1 MNHRNH
7 LTVLDIERLIAA
19 THGSPTAARDRCL
32 ICLMSDQGLRLS
44 EVCSLKLEHVDLAKR
59 ELQVPHY
66 KLGVIPLAEGFIA
79 THPLQSDH
87 MHALEVWLKER
98 ARFAPE
104 GDALFVSEEGLPLN
118 GRAISNA
125 IKLCGRVAG
134 FDFELHPRMLRIARA
149 RESSWTPAL
158 HNFLTRP
165 LSIRMTM
172 FYIEKGPLPRASS

>member
-7 LTVLDIERLIAA
+7 LTVLDIERLISA

-32 ICLMSDQGLRLS
+32 IYLMSDQGLRLS
-44 EVCSLKLEHVDLAKR
+44 EVCSLEVEHVDLAKR

-66 KLGVIPLAEGFIA
+66 KLAMTPLAEGYIA

-87 MHALEVWLKER
+87 VHTLEVWLKER
-98 ARFAPE
+98 ARLAPE

-118 GRAISNA
+118 GRAISDA

-134 FDFELHPRMLRIARA
+134 FDFELHPSMLRIARA
-149 RESSWTPAL
+149 RESSCTPAL

-172 FYIEKGPLPRASS
+172 FYIGKGPLPRASS